1 MVPLKPL
8 NTLKSYHSIAVQ
20 GWEEAGG
27 GGGRGGIMHSIAVQG
42 WEGAEGQ
49 GG

>member
-20 GWEEAGG
+20 GWE
-27 GGGRGGIMHSIAVQG
+27 
-42 WEGAEGQ
+42 GAEGQ